1 MTVDHDIKLTK
12 FQAMMCPLTTV
23 KMSNADVKFHNLMR
37 KYFDKVTYNLK
48 SWKDPICCKINKK
61 DIRGVAD
68 AIMYY
73 TGTKASFISLDD
85 DITGKFTNK
94 DLDKYGKYPSDYFDS
109 KYVSV
114 IADGYRAGPCGDH

>member
-1 MTVDHDIKLTK
+1 MTSPLTR
-12 FQAMMCPLTTV
+12 FQEMTCPLTTV
-23 KMSNADVKFHNLMR
+23 KLSNADVKFHNLMR

-48 SWKDPICCKINKK
+48 SWKAPISCRVNKK
-61 DIRGVAD
+61 DIRGVAQ
-68 AIMYY
+68 AIEYY

-85 DITGKFTNK
+85 DITGKFTSK
-94 DLDKYGKYPSDYFDS
+94 YLDVYGKYPSDYFDS